1 MSHKAS
7 GLGLTSGHSILDLV
21 AETTSHLL
29 LPIADHVVGDAE
41 LGEALHLWKRWVGP
55 VTICK
60 KNRHYSRRPP
70 FSFRSTDTRSRQH
83 PTYVRTYV
91 RMYIRMGMSAS
102 IRIRM
107 RRPLFL
113 IDTGDG
119 LRPKTRSDGNQIVT
133 ASKAARE
140 RVALGNRQ
148 SEDFSSSHA
157 GAATAAPN
165 IDAKM
170 AAVGANPPAV
180 PGASRT
186 KQTPAGFPERN
197 YPNKARHLKALT
209 ATAVRLA
216 AAEVA
221 STPRRQMENVTSR
234 NK

>member
-1 MSHKAS
+1 MSSEMPSLVKHCICGNG
-7 GLGLTSGHSILDLV
+7 GLVQSQFARKTDTTQDGRHSRFGAQTPDRGSIL
-21 AETTSHLL
+21 
-29 LPIADHVVGDAE
+29 
-41 LGEALHLWKRWVGP
+41 
-55 VTICK
+55 
-60 KNRHYSRRPP
+60 
-70 FSFRSTDTRSRQH
+70 
-83 PTYVRTYV
+83 RTYV

-221 STPRRQMENVTSR
+221 STPRGQMENVTSR